1 MVEWTLGGV
10 QATLPLKAGSATRA
24 DPAWSIQG
32 WKTSKNGD
40 YKTSLG
46 LRAPCYIST
55 SPAEVSLGL
64 CPPRCSLQS
73 NFAFFPC

>member
-1 MVEWTLGGV
+1 MVEWTLGGLQV
-10 QATLPLKAGSATRA
+10 TLPLKEGSATRP

-40 YKTSLG
+40 CKTSVR

-55 SPAEVSLGL
+55 SPAGVSLGL
-64 CPPRCSLQS
+64 CPPCCSLQS
-73 NFAFFPC
+73 NFAFFPY